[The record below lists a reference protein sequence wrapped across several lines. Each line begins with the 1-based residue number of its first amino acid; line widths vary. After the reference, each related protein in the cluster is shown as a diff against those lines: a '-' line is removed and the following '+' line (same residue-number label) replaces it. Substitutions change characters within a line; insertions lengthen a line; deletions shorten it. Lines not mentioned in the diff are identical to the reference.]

1 MFVVCLLL
9 ASLNSCCNPWIYM
22 AFSGNLVRQ
31 ILPCCRRRH
40 RRKQGQKRN
49 HDLQMR
55 HAKPHSKCNSSSAE
69 KHQNRR
75 LLLIAVDTADCP
87 AKGDK
92 SSRSSTSTKSTAT
105 LLPDAG
111 RNSPTVALIRTNNH
125 CESAPAKD
133 THTKTCECIR
143 CAVAMTPRRLISC
156 RRFSTKFK
164 SKHEPAL
171 NSEDMKRS
179 RCRRCNTSSYPSHF
193 NSDLIEQK
201 CTSI

>member
-1 MFVVCLLL
+1 
-9 ASLNSCCNPWIYM
+9 M

-40 RRKQGQKRN
+40 RRQQGQKRIN
-49 HDLQMR
+49 DLQVCR
-55 HAKPHSKCNSSSAE
+55 AKPHTKSNSSSAE
-69 KHQNRR
+69 KHPNRR
-75 LLLIAVDTADCP
+75 LLIAVDTANSH

-92 SSRSSTSTKSTAT
+92 NNRSSTSTKSTAT
-105 LLPDAG
+105 LPPDAG
-111 RNSPTVALIRTNNH
+111 RNSPTAVLIQPRTNSH
-125 CESAPAKD
+125 CESAPVYN
-133 THTKTCECIR
+133 THTKTCDCR
-143 CAVAMTPRRLISC
+143 QCVVAMAPRRVISC

-171 NSEDMKRS
+171 SSEDMRRS
-179 RCRRCNTSSYPSHF
+179 RCRHCSTSSYPSLLNKQH